1 MRNTP
6 RTGVVLDERRLNL
19 LLRYGNMLA
28 VTRDRAG
35 DVDGCVVSGLGEV
48 VPVELFR
55 AYLANGWIEDVAR
68 GVRFAASAAGRKR
81 LR

>member
-6 RTGVVLDERRLNL
+6 GTGVVLDEQRLKL
-19 LLRYGNMLA
+19 LLRYGNNLI
-28 VTRDRAG
+28 VTRDPAG
-35 DVDGCVVSGLGEV
+35 AVTACVVSGLQEI
-48 VPVELFR
+48 VPLDLFA

-68 GVRFAASAAGRKR
+68 NVRFALSPAGRKH